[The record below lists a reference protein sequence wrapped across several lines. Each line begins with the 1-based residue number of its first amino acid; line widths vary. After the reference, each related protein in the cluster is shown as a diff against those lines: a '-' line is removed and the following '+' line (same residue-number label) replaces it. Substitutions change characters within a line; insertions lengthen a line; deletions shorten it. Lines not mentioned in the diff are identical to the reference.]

1 MSNEP
6 IKPIEQNYVPY
17 ETLFPNAVI
26 GGVEVDDNISSP
38 TKTWSSEKIN
48 TELEDLSTD
57 ISSIDLSPYEEID
70 NKNIAGGYL
79 GLDAN
84 AQFDPKSIN
93 NKTIYY
99 VYESF
104 QNKGSLITNTSS
116 TALGSS
122 LGTGFTTANHQVNA
136 INGNTSVKIYRSGL
150 SISSGVASSTGAIL
164 YSGDFCQLSAPA
176 KVRLRTKVYFER
188 NAPSTS
194 QVIEVGYL
202 NQTGASR
209 TGVFFAQDPTVN
221 SGNWRIGKS
230 LAGSDTYE
238 NTNIAYTDSAI
249 TEFELYYDKATEI
262 CDFYINGTLV
272 FSLTAVN
279 CANATMLPIWKMI
292 TNSAVQTSLR
302 RLVVCDLY
310 WALEL

>member
-1 MSNEP
+1 MGILQNI
-6 IKPIEQNYVPY
+6 IK
-17 ETLFPNAVI
+17 
-26 GGVEVDDNISSP
+26 S
-38 TKTWSSEKIN
+38 IN
-48 TELEDLSTD
+48 TAID
-57 ISSIDLSPYEEID
+57 SIDLSLYQLISG
-70 NKNIAGGYL
+70 KNTANGYL
-79 GLDAN
+79 GLDSN
-84 AQFDPKSIN
+84 ARFDPKSIN

-104 QNKGSLITNTSS
+104 QNKGSLISNTSS
-116 TALGSS
+116 SSLGSS
-122 LGTGFTTANHQVNA
+122 LGSGFTTSNHQVNA

-164 YSGDFCQLSAPA
+164 YGGDFCQLSAPA

-202 NQTGASR
+202 NQAGAAR

-230 LAGSDTYE
+230 LAGSDTYQ
-238 NTNIAYTDSAI
+238 NTNIAYTDNAI

-262 CDFYINGTLV
+262 CDYYINGTLA

-279 CANATMLPIWKMI
+279 CTNTTMLPIWKLI
-292 TNSAVQTSLR
+292 TNSAIQTTLR
-302 RLVVCDLY
+302 RLVICDLY